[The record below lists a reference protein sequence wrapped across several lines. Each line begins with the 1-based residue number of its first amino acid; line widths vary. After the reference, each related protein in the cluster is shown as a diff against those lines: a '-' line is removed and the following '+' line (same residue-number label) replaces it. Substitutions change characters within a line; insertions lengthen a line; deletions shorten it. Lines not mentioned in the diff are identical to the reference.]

1 MFEYHGW
8 ITFVYSP
15 YDVKHE
21 EEKLNVVISYAKNF
35 IKRVLNENHIAELKV
50 INAKYMA
57 SFAGYANHRSPDVEA
72 VIEFFKEIGKK
83 APGWGRYSLCLG

>member
-8 ITFVYSP
+8 ISFVYSP
-15 YDVKHE
+15 YDVE
-21 EEKLNVVISYAKNF
+21 NEDEKLKEVIDYASNL
-35 IKRVLNENHIAELKV
+35 IKQVLNKNHIAELKV

-72 VIEFFKEIGKK
+72 VIEFFEEIGKK
-83 APGWGRYSLCLG
+83 APGWGRYSLRLG

>member
-15 YDVKHE
+15 YDVEDEDK
-21 EEKLNVVISYAKNF
+21 KLKAVVDYAKNF

-57 SFAGYANHRSPDVEA
+57 SFAPFCQS
-72 VIEFFKEIGKK
+72 
-83 APGWGRYSLCLG
+83 SLTGC